1 MKYRIEIT
9 ELKSGRNLYKPQVYI
24 EEVKTSW
31 FGIKKIKTGWE
42 NIIKGLPSNPTYE
55 TSNTLYE
62 SWYIIEEALE
72 VIEGHK
78 ERIRIENGEQ
88 PSNVT
93 YKMID

>member
-9 ELKSGRNLYKPQVYI
+9 ELKSGRKRYQPQVEI
-24 EEVKTSW
+24 TETQEGIFTKREVTEW
-31 FGIKKIKTGWE
+31 V
-42 NIIKGLPSNPTYE
+42 NIIKGYPSNPTYDTTRTGCE
-55 TSNTLYE
+55 TWGTE
-62 SWYIIEEALE
+62 EEALE

-78 ERIRIENGEQ
+78 ERIRVENGAQ

>member
-9 ELKSGRNLYKPQVYI
+9 ELKNGRKSYQPQVEI
-24 EEVKTSW
+24 TETRGSILTKREETVW
-31 FGIKKIKTGWE
+31 V
-42 NIIKGLPSNPTYE
+42 NILRGYPSNPSYDITRTGGE
-55 TSNTLYE
+55 TWGTE
-62 SWYIIEEALE
+62 EEALE

-78 ERIRIENGEQ
+78 MRIRIENGEQ

>member
-9 ELKSGRNLYKPQVYI
+9 ELKNGRKRYQPQVEI
-24 EEVKTSW
+24 TETRGSILTKREETVW
-31 FGIKKIKTGWE
+31 V
-42 NIIKGLPSNPTYE
+42 NILRGYPSNPSYDITRTGCE
-55 TSNTLYE
+55 TWGTE
-62 SWYIIEEALE
+62 EEALE

-78 ERIRIENGEQ
+78 ERIRVENGER

>member
-9 ELKSGRNLYKPQVYI
+9 ELKNGRKRYTPQVEI
-24 EEVKTSW
+24 TETRG
-31 FGIKKIKTGWE
+31 GIFTKRNETVWV
-42 NIIKGLPSNPTYE
+42 NILRGYPSIPTYDI
-55 TSNTLYE
+55 TRTGGE
-62 SWYIIEEALE
+62 SWGTEEEALE

-78 ERIRIENGEQ
+78 ERIRVENGIQ

>member
-9 ELKSGRNLYKPQVYI
+9 ELKDGRKRYKPQVEI
-24 EEVKTSW
+24 TETRWGIFTKREETEWV
-31 FGIKKIKTGWE
+31 
-42 NIIKGLPSNPTYE
+42 NISRGLPSNPSYYTTRFGSE
-55 TSNTLYE
+55 TWGTE
-62 SWYIIEEALE
+62 EEALE

-78 ERIRIENGEQ
+78 ERIRVENGAQ